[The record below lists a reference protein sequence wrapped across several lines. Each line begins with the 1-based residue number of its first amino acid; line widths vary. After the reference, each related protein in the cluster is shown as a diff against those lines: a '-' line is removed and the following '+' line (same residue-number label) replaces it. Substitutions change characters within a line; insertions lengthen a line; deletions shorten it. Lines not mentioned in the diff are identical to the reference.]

1 MSESPDLLPVGFRDR
16 LAPAAERGAEIERAV
31 LAVLFSHG
39 YDRVDPPLAETERAL
54 TARGAGGGRTDHLRF
69 TDPISQRTLAL
80 RTDMTT
86 QIGRIAA
93 TRLADNPR
101 PLRLCY
107 AGQVLRLRS
116 SQLRPERQMT
126 QIGAEI
132 VGSDEVA
139 AAREVVG
146 VAIEALQAA
155 GVTGITVDFTLPDLV
170 DRLAETRYPLD
181 ADRLADVK
189 AELDSKDAGGL
200 SALGAE
206 DYLPLISAAGPY
218 KQALAKLEA
227 LDAGGALASRIEG
240 LRAIAKP
247 IADDIRLTLDP
258 TERHGFEY
266 QSWFGFTL
274 YADGHVASLGRGG
287 TYCLT
292 REDGDEEPATGFSL
306 YPDAL
311 AEVGK
316 VSAEPHRLFLP
327 LNHDIADAARL
338 RGEGWRTVAALSEKD
353 DAMKLGCSHRL
364 EDGGPLKL

>member
-1 MSESPDLLPVGFRDR
+1 MNGAPELLPVGFRDR
-16 LAPAAERGAEIERAV
+16 LAPAAGRGAGIEASMLAV
-31 LAVLFSHG
+31 LASHG

-54 TARGAGGGRTDHLRF
+54 VAGSAGAKRTDHLRF

-80 RTDMTT
+80 RTDMTR

-93 TRLADNPR
+93 TRLADAPR

-116 SQLRPERQMT
+116 SQMRPERQLT

-132 VGSDEVA
+132 VGSDEIA

-146 VAIEALQAA
+146 LAIEALQAA

-170 DRLAETRYPLD
+170 DRLAETHFPLD
-181 ADRLADVK
+181 ASTLEAVK

-200 SALGAE
+200 AALGAQE
-206 DYLPLISAAGPY
+206 FLPLIAAAGPY
-218 KQALAKLEA
+218 HDALAKLEA
-227 LDAGGALASRIEG
+227 LDAGGVLASRLEG

-287 TYCLT
+287 TYMLS
-292 REDGDEEPATGFSL
+292 RANGSQEPATGFSL

-311 AEVGK
+311 AEAGAVKAGQQ
-316 VSAEPHRLFLP
+316 RLFLP
-327 LNHDIADAARL
+327 LGHNADAAARL
-338 RGEGWRTVAALSEKD
+338 RGEGWRTVAALSDQD
-353 DAMKLGCSHRL
+353 DAAALGCSHRL
-364 EDGGPLKL
+364 ENGGPQPV

>member
-1 MSESPDLLPVGFRDR
+1 MSEAPELLPVGFRDR
-16 LAPAAERGAEIERAV
+16 LAPAAERGAAIERSV
-31 LAVLFSHG
+31 LAVLSSHG

-54 TARGAGGGRTDHLRF
+54 AGRSGTRTDHLRF

-93 TRLADNPR
+93 TRLADAPR

-116 SQLRPERQMT
+116 SQLRPERQLT

-146 VAIEALQAA
+146 LAIEALQAA
-155 GVTGITVDFTLPDLV
+155 GVSGITMDFTLPDLV
-170 DRLAETRYPLD
+170 DRLAEKRYPLD
-181 ADRLADVK
+181 AETLAAVK
-189 AELDSKDAGGL
+189 VELDSKDAGGL
-200 SALGAE
+200 AALGAH

-218 KQALAKLEA
+218 HEALRKLEA
-227 LDAGGALASRIEG
+227 LDAGGALASRLEG
-240 LRAIAKP
+240 LRAIALP

-287 TYCLT
+287 TYSLT
-292 REDGDEEPATGFSL
+292 REDGGEEPATGFSL

-311 AEVGK
+311 AEANGTN
-316 VSAEPHRLFLP
+316 EGPHRLFIP
-327 LNHDIADAARL
+327 LDHDAATAARL
-338 RGEGWRTVAALSEKD
+338 RTEGWCTVAALSEAD
-353 DAMKLGCSHRL
+353 DAAALGCSHRL
-364 EDGGPLKL
+364 EDSEPRSI

>member
-1 MSESPDLLPVGFRDR
+1 MSGGPQLLPVGFRDR
-16 LAPAAERGAEIERAV
+16 LAPVAERGAAIEASV
-31 LAVLFSHG
+31 LAVLASHG
-39 YDRVDPPLAETERAL
+39 YDRVDPPLAETEHAL
-54 TARGAGGGRTDHLRF
+54 VERGAHGKRTDHLRF

-86 QIGRIAA
+86 QIGRISA
-93 TRLADNPR
+93 TRLADAPR

-116 SQLRPERQMT
+116 SQLRPERQLT

-132 VGSDEVA
+132 IGSDEVA
-139 AAREVVG
+139 AAREIVG
-146 VAIEALQAA
+146 LAIEALQAA

-181 ADRLADVK
+181 ADQLADVK

-200 SALGAE
+200 SALGAHE
-206 DYLPLISAAGPY
+206 YLPLISAAGPY
-218 KQALAKLEA
+218 TQALAKLEA
-227 LDAGGALASRIEG
+227 LDAGGALASRLEG

-292 REDGDEEPATGFSL
+292 REDGSEERATGFSL

-311 AEVGK
+311 AESNTAPSG
-316 VSAEPHRLFLP
+316 PQRLFLP
-327 LNHDIADAARL
+327 LNHDTATAARL
-338 RGEGWRTVAALSEKD
+338 RSEGWRTVAALD
-353 DAMKLGCSHRL
+353 DADDAASLGCSHRL
-364 EDGGPLKL
+364 EDGKPQPL

>member
-1 MSESPDLLPVGFRDR
+1 MSEAPELLPVGFRDR
-16 LAPAAERGAEIERAV
+16 LAPAAERGAGIEASV
-31 LAVLFSHG
+31 LAVLASHG
-39 YDRVDPPLAETERAL
+39 YERVDPPLAETESAL
-54 TARGAGGGRTDHLRF
+54 VARSAAAVRTDHLRF

-93 TRLADNPR
+93 TRLSDAPR
-101 PLRLCY
+101 PMRLCY

-116 SQLRPERQMT
+116 SQLRPERQLT

-132 VGSDEVA
+132 IGSDEIA
-139 AAREVVG
+139 AAREIVG
-146 VAIEALQAA
+146 LAIEALQAA

-181 ADRLADVK
+181 ADTLTAVK

-200 SALGAE
+200 AALGAH
-206 DYLPLISAAGPY
+206 DYLPLIAAAGPY
-218 KQALAKLEA
+218 HEALAKLEA
-227 LDAGGALASRIEG
+227 QDAGGALASRLEA

-287 TYCLT
+287 TYTLAHAN
-292 REDGDEEPATGFSL
+292 GSEEPATGFSL

-311 AEVGK
+311 ADVLPAAA
-316 VSAEPHRLFLP
+316 VQRLFLP
-327 LNHDIADAARL
+327 MGHDMDIAAQL
-338 RGEGWRTVAALSEKD
+338 RADGWRTVAALSDTD
-353 DAMKLGCSHRL
+353 DAATLGCTHRL
-364 EDGGPLKL
+364 NGREPLAI

>member
-1 MSESPDLLPVGFRDR
+1 MSDTPELLPVGFRDR
-16 LAPAAERGAEIERAV
+16 LAPTAERGATIERAV
-31 LAVLFSHG
+31 LGVLASHG

-54 TARGAGGGRTDHLRF
+54 SERGGNRTDHLRF

-93 TRLADNPR
+93 SRLADAPR

-116 SQLRPERQMT
+116 GQLRPERQMT

-132 VGSDEVA
+132 IGSDEIA
-139 AAREVVG
+139 AAREIVSL
-146 VAIEALQAA
+146 AIEALQSS

-170 DRLAETRYPLD
+170 DRLADTRYPLD
-181 ADRLADVK
+181 AATLDAVK
-189 AELDSKDAGGL
+189 GELDSKDAGGL
-200 SALGAE
+200 TALGAT
-206 DYLPLISAAGPY
+206 DYLPLIAAAGPY
-218 KQALAKLEA
+218 HDALAKLEA

-240 LRAIAKP
+240 LRAIALP

-287 TYCLT
+287 TYLMT
-292 REDGDEEPATGFSL
+292 RADGSSEPATGFSL

-311 AEVGK
+311 ADAGNGDAPRRV
-316 VSAEPHRLFLP
+316 FLP
-327 LNHDIADAARL
+327 LDHDAAAAAQL
-338 RGEGWRTVAALSEKD
+338 RADGWRTVAALSDQD
-353 DAMKLGCSHRL
+353 DASALACSHRL
-364 EDGGPLKL
+364 ENGEARPL

>member
-1 MSESPDLLPVGFRDR
+1 MSDTLELLPVGFRDR
-16 LAPAAERGAEIERAV
+16 LAPVAERGAAIERAV
-31 LAVLFSHG
+31 LGVLASHG

-54 TARGAGGGRTDHLRF
+54 SQRGGNRTDHLRF

-93 TRLADNPR
+93 SRLADAPR

-116 SQLRPERQMT
+116 GQLRPERQMT

-132 VGSDEVA
+132 IGSDEVA
-139 AAREVVG
+139 AAREVVSL
-146 VAIEALQAA
+146 AIEALQAA

-181 ADRLADVK
+181 GAKLEAVK

-200 SALGAE
+200 AALGAQ
-206 DYLPLISAAGPY
+206 DYLPLIAAAGPY
-218 KQALAKLEA
+218 HDALTKLEA

-240 LRAIAKP
+240 LRAIALP

-287 TYCLT
+287 TYALGQA
-292 REDGDEEPATGFSL
+292 DGGSEPATGFSL

-311 AEVGK
+311 AEAGNGE
-316 VSAEPHRLFLP
+316 SERRLFLP
-327 LNHDIADAARL
+327 IGHDGAAAAKL
-338 RGEGWRTVAALSEKD
+338 RSEGWRTVAALSDAD
-353 DAMKLGCSHRL
+353 DANALGCTHRM
-364 EDGGPLKL
+364 ENGAAKPL